1 MNLRQFLITVLM
13 ALASLLAPPASAS
26 DRVALIIG
34 IDEYENVPRLSK
46 ATGDAIALGARL
58 EQLGFEVDMLLNG
71 SRREI
76 AQKLSGLRARA
87 ESATTVLVH
96 FSGHGVASGGE
107 NFLLP
112 KDVSTPGMDPHLLE
126 YEAISQSQLID
137 TLGPREG
144 QNRQLIL
151 IVDACRDNPYAK
163 STRSFGTERG
173 LARIEPPR
181 GVFIM
186 YSAGFGE
193 TALDS
198 LGEKDTEP
206 TSVYTRVLLQQLA
219 RPGANLID
227 IANDTRAAVANLA
240 SGIGHQQNPASYD
253 QVDGRKVVLFPGAKT
268 GGADKV
274 PDESSAEADPG
285 EDARAAFDVAR
296 QIGTPAALEAFIEAY
311 PDTFYAK
318 LALTMLKPETPEN
331 EPEPEKRNV
340 VEEAGPVETCN
351 PVRGNWFVTGVASN
365 DTLNARS
372 GPGVNYSVVMRLAP
386 DARGLVRG
394 SCTGDGRWCRIT
406 FDCRTAW
413 VSARYISSV
422 ASDPAPRLYRV
433 VGVASNDTLRVRSA
447 PGSSAREIAAIPP
460 GGRSI
465 ALSRCVKVQ
474 GYIANWCRISWQGV
488 EGWAYSKYLAPQ

>member
-1 MNLRQFLITVLM
+1 MNLRQFFLAVLT
-13 ALASLLAPPASAS
+13 ALAWFLSSPASAA

-34 IDEYENVPRLSK
+34 IDDYDNVPKLAK
-46 ATGDAIALGARL
+46 ATGDAKAVGARL
-58 EQLGFEVDMLLNG
+58 EQLGFEVTTLLNG
-71 SRREI
+71 NRREI
-76 AQKLSGLRARA
+76 AQNLSELRAKA
-87 ESATTVLVH
+87 EDATTVLVH
-96 FSGHGVASGGE
+96 FSGHGVAAGGE

-112 KDVSTPGMDPHLLE
+112 KDVSAPGMDPHLME

-137 TLGPREG
+137 TLAPREG

-198 LGEKDTEP
+198 LGEKDAEP

-227 IANDTRAAVANLA
+227 IANDTRAAVASLA
-240 SGIGHQQNPASYD
+240 SRIGHQQNPASYD
-253 QVDGRKVVLFPGAKT
+253 QVDGRKVVLFPGIKT
-268 GGADKV
+268 GEPEQKPTESQPAAD
-274 PDESSAEADPG
+274 DGEAVK
-285 EDARAAFDVAR
+285 AAFDVAR
-296 QIGTPAALEAFIEAY
+296 QIGTPAALEAFVEEY
-311 PDTFYAK
+311 PGTFYAK
-318 LALTMLKPETPEN
+318 LALTMLAPEPKKD

-340 VEEAGPVETCN
+340 VEETDPIETCS

-386 DARGLVRG
+386 DTRGLVRG
-394 SCTGDGRWCRIT
+394 ACSGDGRWCRIT

-413 VSARYISSV
+413 VSARFISSGET
-422 ASDPAPRLYRV
+422 DTRPRFYRV
-433 VGVASNDTLRVRSA
+433 VGVASNDTLRIRSG
-447 PGSSAREIAAIPP
+447 PGSSEAEIAAIPP

-465 ALSRCVKVQ
+465 TLSRCVKVP
-474 GYIANWCRISWQGV
+474 GYVANWCRISWQGV
-488 EGWAYSKYLAPQ
+488 EGWAYAKYLAPQ